1 MKKLILLLLLGTA
14 SLLPTKLK
22 AQDLPVTQ
30 VENSI
35 KTDGK
40 YAMLIRNAEHLK
52 ASVKTA
58 AGLIKENP
66 KLKFQIVVCGALVKD
81 LVSDTEI
88 RQLMDKAKS
97 TGIKVLACGL
107 SMDKFSITAKDLP
120 TSVQVTQNGLI
131 YIFGLQENGYKT
143 ITL

>member
-1 MKKLILLLLLGTA
+1 MKKSILLLLLVA
-14 SLLPTKLK
+14 SSLLTLNAS
-22 AQDLPVTQ
+22 AQNLSVKQ
-30 VENSI
+30 VETSI
-35 KTDGK
+35 KSEGK
-40 YAMLIRNAEHLK
+40 YAMLVRNAEHLK

-66 KLKFQIVVCGALVKD
+66 KLEFQIVVCGELVKD
-81 LVSDTEI
+81 LVTDAEM

-97 TGIKVLACGL
+97 GGIKVLACGL
-107 SMDKFSITAKDLP
+107 SMDKFSITQKDLP
-120 TSVQVTQNGLI
+120 ASVQVTQNGLI

>member
-1 MKKLILLLLLGTA
+1 MRKSILLLLLIASSFFSLHVTA
-14 SLLPTKLK
+14 QKLS
-22 AQDLPVTQ
+22 VNE

-35 KTDGK
+35 KADGK
-40 YAMLIRNAEHLK
+40 YAMLVRNAEHLK

-66 KLKFQIVVCGALVKD
+66 KLEFHIVVCGALVKD